1 MPCFQLTA
9 RYLLFTVGV
18 ALRFPAMSPSA
29 VLPNISILNESNL
42 LNGISCLTALQ
53 TNINIGEWYY
63 PNGSR
68 IGTQDDSPALYTLQ
82 RIGRVDLHSN
92 NRISKLLE
100 GIYTCIIPDDSGMN
114 QTLHVGIYTDAS
126 YQGQG

>member
-1 MPCFQLTA
+1 
-9 RYLLFTVGV
+9 
-18 ALRFPAMSPSA
+18 MSPSA

-53 TNINIGEWYY
+53 TSINIGEWYY
-63 PNGSR
+63 PNGNR
-68 IGTQDDSPALYTLQ
+68 IGTQDELQALYTLQ

-92 NRISKLLE
+92 YRISKSLE

-126 YQGQG
+126 YQGGG